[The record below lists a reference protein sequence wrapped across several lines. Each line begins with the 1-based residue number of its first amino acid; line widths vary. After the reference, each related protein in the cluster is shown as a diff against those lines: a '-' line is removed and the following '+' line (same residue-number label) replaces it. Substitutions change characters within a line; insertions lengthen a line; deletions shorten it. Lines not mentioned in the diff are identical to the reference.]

1 MRSAATT
8 VDKPRTYFTHG
19 GKMTVDASTSKLEK
33 ASAPP
38 TGEPVVEKVAEV
50 KKKSRFSMGFG
61 RKK

>member
-19 GKMTVDASTSKLEK
+19 GKITVDTTTPKPEK
-33 ASAPP
+33 AATPP
-38 TGEPVVEKVAEV
+38 AAEPAAEKTAET